1 MADSYRDLK
10 SLNHPQALA
19 PVQHSIYLSSVIAVL
34 AAVSQAQEE
43 RKISFRTLCLEQVGG
58 IEKVV
63 IPIASGG
70 KSADIPL
77 YTDVSP
83 VVQGIFKT
91 NEAAFYIERAGPDGK
106 PTLELVGKTPIGKSD
121 RQLFVFLPGEQ
132 GEGKLTYQVRSFDDD
147 TRTFGMGNIRAINL
161 APVPV
166 RFVLSGATTPEIPPG
181 KFAQFPH
188 SKQVNDY
195 NMYPVVVEF
204 LSATGE
210 WVKCQSVSWKATDR
224 RREIVLTL
232 VDTHFKQPTVRMFT
246 DFPPWMESTP
256 ATAKQ

>member
-1 MADSYRDLK
+1 VKHFL
-10 SLNHPQALA
+10 
-19 PVQHSIYLSSVIAVL
+19 YLSSVIAVL
-34 AAVSQAQEE
+34 AAVSLAQEE
-43 RKISFRTLCLEQVGG
+43 RKIAFRTLCLERVGG
-58 IEKVV
+58 IENVV
-63 IPIASGG
+63 IPVTGGG

-83 VVQGIFKT
+83 VVQGVFKT
-91 NEAAFYIERAGPDGK
+91 NEAAFYIEKAGPDGK
-106 PTLELVGKTPIGKSD
+106 PALELVGKTAIGKSD

-132 GEGKLTYQVRSFDDD
+132 GEGKPAYQVRSFDDD

-181 KFAQFPH
+181 RYAQFPH
-188 SKQVNDY
+188 SGRVNGY

-210 WVKCQSVSWKATDR
+210 WIKGQSVSWKATDR

-232 VDTHFKQPTVRMFT
+232 VDTQFKQPTVRMFT
-246 DFPPWMESTP
+246 DFPPWMERTP
-256 ATAKQ
+256 ENAKQ

>member
-1 MADSYRDLK
+1 
-10 SLNHPQALA
+10 LNHPQALI
-19 PVQHSIYLSSVIAVL
+19 PVKHSRYIFHVIAL
-34 AAVSQAQEE
+34 FAAVSHAGEE

-63 IPIASGG
+63 IPIAGGG

-83 VVQGIFKT
+83 VVQGVFKA
-91 NEAAFYIERAGPDGK
+91 NEAAFYIEKASPDGK
-106 PTLELVGKTPIGKSD
+106 PALELVGKTPIGKSD
-121 RQLFVFLPGEQ
+121 RQLFVFLPGGK
-132 GEGKLTYQVRSFDDD
+132 GEGKPAYQVRSFDDD
-147 TRTFGMGNIRAINL
+147 TRTFGMGSIRAINL

-166 RFVLSGATTPEIPPG
+166 RFVLSGAATPEIPPG
-181 KFAQFPH
+181 RYAQFPH
-188 SKQVNDY
+188 PKRVNDY

-210 WVKCQSVSWKATDR
+210 WVKGQSVSWKATDR

-232 VDTHFKQPTVRMFT
+232 VDARFKQPTVRMYT

-256 ATAKQ
+256 VTAQP

>member
-1 MADSYRDLK
+1 MK
-10 SLNHPQALA
+10 
-19 PVQHSIYLSSVIAVL
+19 HSRYLSITFLLFTV
-34 AAVSQAQEE
+34 VSHAQEG

-63 IPIASGG
+63 IPIAGGG

-83 VVQGIFKT
+83 VVQGVFKA
-91 NEAAFYIERAGPDGK
+91 NEAAFFIEKAGPDGK

-121 RQLFVFLPGEQ
+121 RQLFVFLPGKQ
-132 GEGKLTYQVRSFDDD
+132 GDGKPAYQVRSFDDD
-147 TRTFGMGNIRAINL
+147 TLTFGMGTIRAINL

-181 KFAQFPH
+181 KYAQFPH

-204 LSATGE
+204 HSASGE
-210 WVKCQSVSWKATDR
+210 WVKGQSVSWKATTR

-232 VDTHFKQPTVRMFT
+232 VDSRFKQPTVRMYT
-246 DFPPWMESTP
+246 DFPPWLESTP
-256 ATAKQ
+256 GTVKP

>member
-1 MADSYRDLK
+1 
-10 SLNHPQALA
+10 
-19 PVQHSIYLSSVIAVL
+19 
-34 AAVSQAQEE
+34 
-43 RKISFRTLCLEQVGG
+43 
-58 IEKVV
+58 
-63 IPIASGG
+63 
-70 KSADIPL
+70 
-77 YTDVSP
+77 
-83 VVQGIFKT
+83 
-91 NEAAFYIERAGPDGK
+91 
-106 PTLELVGKTPIGKSD
+106 
-121 RQLFVFLPGEQ
+121 
-132 GEGKLTYQVRSFDDD
+132 
-147 TRTFGMGNIRAINL
+147 MGNIRAINL

-181 KFAQFPH
+181 RYAQVPH

-210 WVKCQSVSWKATDR
+210 WVKGQSVSWKATDR

>member
-1 MADSYRDLK
+1 MK
-10 SLNHPQALA
+10 
-19 PVQHSIYLSSVIAVL
+19 HSRHISITFFLFAV
-34 AAVSQAQEE
+34 VSHAQEG

-63 IPIASGG
+63 IPIAGGG

-83 VVQGIFKT
+83 VVQGVFKA
-91 NEAAFYIERAGPDGK
+91 NEAAFYIAKTGPDGK

-121 RQLFVFLPGEQ
+121 RQLFVFLPGGK
-132 GEGKLTYQVRSFDDD
+132 GEGKPVYQVRSFDDD
-147 TRTFGMGNIRAINL
+147 TRTFGMGSIRAINL

-181 KFAQFPH
+181 KYAQFPH
-188 SKQVNDY
+188 SKRVNDY

-204 LSATGE
+204 LSASGE
-210 WVKCQSVSWKATDR
+210 WVKGQSVSWKATTR

-232 VDTHFKQPTVRMFT
+232 VDSRFKQPTVRMYT

-256 ATAKQ
+256 GTAQP

>member
-1 MADSYRDLK
+1 MTLIASI
-10 SLNHPQALA
+10 SL
-19 PVQHSIYLSSVIAVL
+19 
-34 AAVSQAQEE
+34 AQEE
-43 RKISFRTLCLEQVGG
+43 RKIAFRTLCLEHVGG
-58 IEKVV
+58 IDKVV
-63 IPIASGG
+63 ISNAGGG

-83 VVQGIFKT
+83 VVQGVFKT
-91 NEAAFYIERAGPDGK
+91 NEAAFYIEKPGPDGK
-106 PTLELVGKTPIGKSD
+106 PTLELVGKTPIGKSA

-132 GEGKLTYQVRSFDDD
+132 GENKPAYQVRSFDDD
-147 TRTFGMGNIRAINL
+147 TDTFGMGNIRAINL

-166 RFVLSGATTPEIPPG
+166 RFVLAGATTPEIPPG
-181 KFAQFPH
+181 RYAKFLH

-210 WVKCQSVSWKATDR
+210 WVKGQSVSWKATDR

-232 VDTHFKQPTVRMFT
+232 VDTQFKQPTVRMFT
-246 DFPPWMESTP
+246 DFPPWLERP
-256 ATAKQ
+256 PEIAKP